1 MKIYKIDITR
11 FILVLMV
18 SLLLI
23 SCNVTKTNDEGEE
36 LSKKELNATSAA
48 EESKRL
54 ETKVDTESLKVNEK
68 ELLNNPEL
76 KKLGSFSD
84 KILRTG
90 MRSLQHTYWVM
101 AEANEMKDY
110 LDTAG
115 VELIGDV
122 IVPGDE
128 KKAEF
133 LDME

>member
-11 FILVLMV
+11 FILILMV

-23 SCNVTKTNDEGEE
+23 SCNVTKTSDEGEE

-115 VELIGDV
+115 V
-122 IVPGDE
+122 
-128 KKAEF
+128 
-133 LDME
+133 